1 MTAKARTRSARPE
14 LVIAPMRAKDLTGV
28 LRIEQASFDEPWSR
42 RLFLEEIAQ
51 RTTRVYRVAWEGR
64 LIVGFGGIMLVSDEA
79 HVNNIAVDPE
89 RLRQG
94 IGRAL
99 LSDLTHRSLERGAR
113 HLTLEVRADNRPA
126 QTLYQGFG
134 FAPVGV
140 RRRYYPGGEDAIVM
154 WARDIDQEEFGAR
167 LEAIDAELAGR
178 VSVLTRR

>member
-1 MTAKARTRSARPE
+1 MTARSSKPSTLSE

-51 RTTRVYRVAWEGR
+51 RTSRVYRVAWEGR
-64 LIVGFGGIMLVSDEA
+64 RVVGFGGIMLITDEA

-89 RLRQG
+89 RLRHG
-94 IGRAL
+94 IGTAL
-99 LSDLTHRSLERGAR
+99 LSDLVHRALERGVR

-126 QTLYQGFG
+126 QDLYYAFG

-140 RRRYYPGGEDAIVM
+140 RPRYYPGGEDAIVM
-154 WARDIDQEEFGAR
+154 WARDVDGDDFAAR
-167 LEAIDAELAGR
+167 LDAIDAEVAAR
-178 VSVLTRR
+178 VSIVTRH